1 MLYYI
6 RVTNITL
13 ALNPNSF
20 FLNEDL
26 GEAMIKERGELPF
39 ALPEVWMPEPHSHI
53 TSAALLSYPVL
64 FSTSCGPF
72 PRAVIPGFY
81 IS

>member
-6 RVTNITL
+6 RVTNATL
-13 ALNPNSF
+13 ALNLNSF
-20 FLNEDL
+20 FLNEEL
-26 GEAMIKERGELPF
+26 GEAMIKERGELPS

-53 TSAALLSYPVL
+53 TLEALLLYPVL
-64 FSTSCGPF
+64 FATSSGPF
-72 PRAVIPGFY
+72 PIAVIPGFY